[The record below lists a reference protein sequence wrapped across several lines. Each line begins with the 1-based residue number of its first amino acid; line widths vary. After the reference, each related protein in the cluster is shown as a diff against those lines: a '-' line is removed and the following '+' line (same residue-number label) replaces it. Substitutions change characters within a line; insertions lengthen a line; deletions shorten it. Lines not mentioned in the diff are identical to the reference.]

1 MTRPDD
7 EYDDFFYVAEWVPPE
22 PLGLLPCLS
31 VEIYPESSGCFVCK
45 RKQPAGSHQVWV
57 PMDVKPGDAAASV
70 AEACEDPRGYQAA
83 WCLEC
88 ARTLGG
94 A

>member
-1 MTRPDD
+1 MSRHDH
-7 EYDDFFYVAEWVPPE
+7 ESDDFFYVAEWVPPE

-31 VEIYPESSGCFVCK
+31 VEIYPEWWGCSACK
-45 RKQPAGSHQVWV
+45 RKQPAGSPLVWV
-57 PMDVKPGDAAASV
+57 PIDTKPGDAAESV
-70 AEACEDPRGYQAA
+70 AEACVDPRGYRAA
-83 WCLEC
+83 WCIQC